1 MLDRRIL
8 KTNGIDMTFD
18 VIDAD
23 QRFVQRER
31 HRLRVRNA
39 HQQRTNQA
47 RSDRDRDAV
56 DLFFRQARARERLF
70 DDRNDLVE
78 VFARSKFG
86 NHAAKAL
93 VSCNLRGNHGR
104 DDLAAITHERSRGLI
119 AGSFDSE
126 YQHLCKEILP
136 NMNPELNPGACYLIL
151 GTRTP
156 PSAFERGARKSLG
169 LLTHAVRARAPAL
182 PALTRLIEA

>member
-31 HRLRVRNA
+31 HRLRERYT
-39 HQQRTNQA
+39 HQQRANQA
-47 RSDRDRDAV
+47 RPNRHRDAV
-56 DLFFRQARARERLF
+56 DLFLRQARARERLF
-70 DDRNDLVE
+70 DNRNDLVQML
-78 VFARSKFG
+78 ARSKFG

-93 VSCNLRGNHGR
+93 MRCNLRGDHGR
-104 DDLAAITHERSRGLI
+104 DDLAAITHERRRGLI
-119 AGSFDSE
+119 AGSFDSKYE
-126 YQHLCKEILP
+126 HLCKEILP
-136 NMNPELNPGACYLIL
+136 NRDTKLNLRAPYLIL

-156 PSAFERGARKSLG
+156 LSALSAKPEKAFAC
-169 LLTHAVRARAPAL
+169 
-182 PALTRLIEA
+182 

>member
-31 HRLRVRNA
+31 HRLRVGNA

-70 DDRNDLVE
+70 DDRNDLVQML
-78 VFARSKFG
+78 ARSKFG

-93 VSCNLRGNHGR
+93 MSCNLRGNHGR

-136 NMNPELNPGACYLIL
+136 NRDTKLNLRARYLIL

-156 PSAFERGARKSLG
+156 PSALSAKREKAS
-169 LLTHAVRARAPAL
+169 AC
-182 PALTRLIEA
+182 